1 MNMLQRPNKTL
12 QWGDLREPSV
22 RQQKQA
28 LRSFLWR
35 EFVWK
40 NTPVAVNGIL
50 RRRFYIR
57 RLKMWEYAR
66 GLAALPPN
74 PGGRV
79 LDFGGG
85 GTLPP
90 FFIAAQGIPV
100 QVLDIDQ
107 NLNQHSVDLAQKR
120 NWPLSVAHFDL
131 GDPDLELP
139 VDWVGAFDRIYSYCV
154 LEHITFERQKR
165 VLTKLA
171 KSLMPGGG
179 MAISFEFGSDAPAE
193 APWREPGVV
202 EEMAQILQT
211 QGVKRV
217 EPSLFVDGGERYPL
231 DKSFPDA
238 RFTFGMLVL
247 EKPANPA

>member
-1 MNMLQRPNKTL
+1 MLQSPNKTL
-12 QWGDLREPSV
+12 QWGDLVEPSV

-28 LRSFLWR
+28 LRGFLWR
-35 EFVWK
+35 EFVLK

-66 GLAALPPN
+66 GLAALPPRH
-74 PGGRV
+74 GGRV

-107 NLNQHSVDLAQKR
+107 KLNQHSADLAQKR

-131 GDPDLELP
+131 SDPNLELP
-139 VDWVGAFDRIYSYCV
+139 DDWVGAFDRIYSYCV
-154 LEHITFERQKR
+154 VEHITIEGQKR
-165 VLTKLA
+165 VLTQLA
-171 KSLMPGGG
+171 KALRPGGG
-179 MAISFEFGSDAPAE
+179 MVISFEFGADAPAE
-193 APWREPGVV
+193 APWHDLGLV
-202 EEMAQILQT
+202 EEMAQILQS
-211 QGVKRV
+211 QGVLRL
-217 EPSLFVDGGERYPL
+217 EPSQFTDRGERYVL

-247 EKPANPA
+247 EKPANPT